1 MPTHTPIIAKQK
13 PSRKPTLLACLQKYT
28 KDKLVFA
35 ARQLCISYSKLK
47 KNELIEKLVAELQTP
62 ETAGKRFA
70 IMPDENIHAFEAALD
85 KKCFLPD
92 NSEYALLLPFI
103 SMGYIA
109 AYDDNYLEAVKEAR
123 ALYKKLNTPAFH
135 THRKQLAWLLDCI
148 TAMSSLHLCVPVEF
162 FCDMYAQRKGFSL
175 TAEELPRLL
184 SEVPTS
190 FNPCQLSDGNIRL
203 KSINDPQM
211 LATLKQAQ
219 ENFGLYLPTADEITQ
234 LSHYGYLTNSI
245 AYQNLYSFFVTDLAT
260 NAVEAHYWCQYI
272 YEYENAFELR
282 PPASLIPR
290 LQDNIPTW
298 SNYKHLG
305 KFSVLLQAAHNSG
318 SRLFCL
324 GGHTPDEAAKLAI
337 TKKSAT
343 KPNGRVG
350 TKAKKIYPND
360 PCPCGSGKKYKK
372 CCGRKS

>member
-13 PSRKPTLLACLQKYT
+13 PSRKPTLLTCLQKYT

-109 AYDDNYLEAVKEAR
+109 AYDDNYVEAVKEAR

-135 THRKQLAWLLDCI
+135 AHRQQLAWLLDCI
-148 TAMSSLHLCVPVEF
+148 AAMSSLHLCVPTKF

-190 FNPCQLSDGNIRL
+190 FNPCQLSDGNIQL

-234 LSHYGYLTNSI
+234 LSHYGYLANSI

-282 PPASLIPR
+282 SPASLIPK

-337 TKKSAT
+337 TKKSAD

>member
-35 ARQLCISYSKLK
+35 ARQLCVSYSKLK
-47 KNELIEKLVAELQTP
+47 KNELAEKLATEMQNP
-62 ETAGKRFA
+62 EIAGKRFA

-85 KKCFLPD
+85 KKCFLPN

-109 AYDDNYLEAVKEAR
+109 AYDDSYLEAVKEAR
-123 ALYKKLNTPAFH
+123 TLYKKLNTPAFQS
-135 THRKQLAWLLDCI
+135 HRKQLAWLLDCI

-162 FCDMYAQRKGFSL
+162 FCDMYKQREGFSL
-175 TAEELPRLL
+175 TPGELRQLL
-184 SEVPTS
+184 ADVPNS
-190 FNPCQLSDGNIRL
+190 FNPCLISDGNIQL
-203 KSINDPQM
+203 KSIDDPQI
-211 LATLKQAQ
+211 LAALEQARK
-219 ENFGLYLPTADEITQ
+219 NLGLYLPTADEITQ
-234 LSHYGYLTNSI
+234 LSHYGYLQSNS
-245 AYQNLYSFFVTDLAT
+245 AYQNLYDFFATDLAINT
-260 NAVEAHYWCQYI
+260 VEAHYWCQYI
-272 YEYENAFELR
+272 YEYENVFELR
-282 PPASLIPR
+282 PPASLIQK
-290 LQDNIPTW
+290 LQDNIPVW

-305 KFSVLLQAAHNSG
+305 KFSVLLQAVHNSG
-318 SRLFCL
+318 TRMFCL
-324 GGHTPDEAAKLAI
+324 GGHTPDEATKLAI
-337 TKKSAT
+337 AKKNAA

-372 CCGRKS
+372 CCGKKN